1 METTTI
7 FTTRTTLNE
16 CSKGMAFVSNGD
28 GTCSVSRIG
37 TCTDINVKIPSVYDG
52 KIVTSISACAFRG
65 CKSLTSI
72 TIPDSVVSIGRFAFS
87 DCTSLTSVTIPDS
100 VTSIGAYAFRGCKNL
115 TSITIP
121 DSVTSIGKCAFYGCT
136 SLQNITTG
144 NGISLEF

>member
-1 METTTI
+1 MKTTTI

-16 CSKGMAFVSNGD
+16 CSKGLEFVSNGD
-28 GTCSVSRIG
+28 GTCAVSGIG

-52 KIVTSISACAFRG
+52 KIVTSISAYAFRG

-72 TIPDSVVSIGRFAFS
+72 TIPDSVVSIGRFAFL

-100 VTSIGAYAFRGCKNL
+100 VTSIGWGAFFSCRSL
-115 TSITIP
+115 VSVTIP